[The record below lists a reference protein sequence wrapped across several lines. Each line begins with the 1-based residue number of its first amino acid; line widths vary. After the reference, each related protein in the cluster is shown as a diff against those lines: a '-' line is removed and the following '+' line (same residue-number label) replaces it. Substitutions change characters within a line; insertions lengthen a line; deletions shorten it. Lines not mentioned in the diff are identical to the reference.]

1 MVNYPL
7 SKKLLEEEEPELSGQ
22 WIVVYDFIGL
32 KPSPNFWRNL
42 KRISTS
48 QGGSLIQ
55 YSVYQAG
62 TFKETQAVR
71 NLVNH
76 YGGDVK
82 VFKCEEIN

>member
-7 SKKLLEEEEPELSGQ
+7 SKKLLEEKEPEVQGQ
-22 WIVVYDFIGL
+22 WIVVYDFIDL

-62 TFKETQAVR
+62 TFKETRAVR
-71 NLVNH
+71 NLVTH
-76 YGGDVK
+76 YGGEVK
-82 VFKCEEIN
+82 VFKGEEIN